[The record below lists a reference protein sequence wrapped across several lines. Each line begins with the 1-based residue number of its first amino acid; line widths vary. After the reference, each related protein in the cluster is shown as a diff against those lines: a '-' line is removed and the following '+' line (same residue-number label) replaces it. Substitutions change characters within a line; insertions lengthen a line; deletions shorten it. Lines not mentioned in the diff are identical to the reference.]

1 MLRQKFMQQAR
12 QLAQPVAAR
21 VARRKA
27 RKGQGKAGSGG
38 GRFTARN
45 LADDYIRL
53 CHAPLKDLKR
63 WLAEDK
69 KAKGYAGRNAGFL
82 STRGMNESDQQRPT
96 TGVGQS
102 IRLYRQPLHE
112 LRGRLDPYRHGGRDA
127 DGLLARSRA
136 GAGRYD
142 PLRSLRGEGQSLSA
156 RAASGGGFDSAWPDA
171 MKRELA
177 AAKTPADRLAWASR
191 WGAVLSGQVADVQ
204 RVYRPPLRPAFR
216 RSAKAV
222 SRPTS

>member
-1 MLRQKFMQQAR
+1 LQQAR
-12 QLAQPVAAR
+12 QVLEPVAAPGQ
-21 VARRKA
+21 RKTI
-27 RKGQGKAGSGG
+27 RKGEGKAGSGG
-38 GRFTARN
+38 GRFSARN

-69 KAKGYAGRNAGFL
+69 KSKGYAGRDAGLIRTGFL
-82 STRGMNESDQQRPT
+82 TTGGMNESDQQRPT

-102 IRLYRQPLHE
+102 LRLYRQPLHE
-112 LRGRLDPYRHGGRDA
+112 LRGGLDAHRHGGRDG
-127 DGLLARSRA
+127 DGLSARSRA

-156 RAASGGGFDSAWPDA
+156 RAASGGGVDSAWPDA

-204 RVYRPPLRPAFR
+204 RVYRTPLRPDFR
-216 RSAKAV
+216 RSAAAV
-222 SRPTS
+222 SRRDP